1 MADVKKI
8 LAQNLYDLRC
18 AASLTQLTLAE
29 KMNYSDKAISKWE
42 RAESVPDIFTLKR
55 LADFYGVSVD
65 YLLTE
70 EHKTSSLP
78 KDVYRRTR
86 RVRVSVSLISV
97 VGVWLLA
104 LLYFLVHLVAM
115 PTISLPAWMAFIYA
129 IVVSSIV
136 AVVFNSIWGNR
147 RVNWLY
153 VSILMWSVI
162 LALYLTL
169 FTVGGYNIW
178 MLFLLGVPGEIIV
191 ILTRFLI
198 KKTPRAEVK
207 NEE

>member
-70 EHKTSSLP
+70 EHKASSLP

-115 PTISLPAWMAFIYA
+115 PTISLPAWMSFIYA

-169 FTVGGYNIW
+169 FTVGGHNIW